1 MPTFIDT
8 CSKMYT
14 VVAVVERA
22 PMEVG
27 IILMTL
33 PPMARHAPGA
43 LLALLRAVHGHRAL
57 WDVAGK
63 VWLMTTDLAVAY
75 LLYAFGARVSSSLV

>member
-1 MPTFIDT
+1 
-8 CSKMYT
+8 
-14 VVAVVERA
+14 
-22 PMEVG
+22 
-27 IILMTL
+27 MTL

-43 LLALLRAVHGHRAL
+43 LLVLLRAVHGHRAL

-75 LLYAFGARVSSSLV
+75 LLYVFDSRVSSSLLPLLAEAFGPLGDVPLD